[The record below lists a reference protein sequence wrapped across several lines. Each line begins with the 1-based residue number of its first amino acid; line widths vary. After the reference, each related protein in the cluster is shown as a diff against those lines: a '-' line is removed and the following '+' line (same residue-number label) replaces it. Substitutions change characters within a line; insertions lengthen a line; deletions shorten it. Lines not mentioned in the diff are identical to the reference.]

1 MPAGEQQLSVM
12 FRTSQQ
18 LLCLIALVFWRPSSI
33 ISPSDHHTTLSPLPS
48 PPLLTPLKLPLHPI
62 RWKQTHTYSIT
73 HTISTAIVTVSA
85 CNHIHQHHHHHHSIY
100 CHHQHTQ
107 SLAQENTALQ
117 RPSFST
123 VGVFIHVTHR
133 GTVHNLG
140 MWCQALW

>member
-1 MPAGEQQLSVM
+1 MNYAGRRAAAICDVQDFSAAAV
-12 FRTSQQ
+12 FDCSS
-18 LLCLIALVFWRPSSI
+18 LLKTLVHHFPVR
-33 ISPSDHHTTLSPLPS
+33 SPHHTTLSPLPT
-48 PPLLTPLKLPLHPI
+48 PPLLMPLKLPLHPI

-140 MWCQALW
+140 M